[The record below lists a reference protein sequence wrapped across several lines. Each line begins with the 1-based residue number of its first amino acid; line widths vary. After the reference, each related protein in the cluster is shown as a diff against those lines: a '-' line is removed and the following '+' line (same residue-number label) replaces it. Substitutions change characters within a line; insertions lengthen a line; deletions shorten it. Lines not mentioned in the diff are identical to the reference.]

1 MGKFSLI
8 VQAAVAAVIVS
19 SLTGCSAPVDH
30 KEVACESFGEMR
42 QGWISP
48 DSDYDVTRAQV
59 ASLSAVLSVWQTDK
73 GEEDP
78 LYWKFSSYTGAFL
91 SMLLDTTPETARAY
105 FDEEDAN
112 LKEIESECVLVS
124 TYVPP
129 LKISGG
135 CWTDGNVSTELQ
147 VKSDGGWAVVNERD
161 GLTKV
166 DVCSDSQYPM
176 GVEFTERRNASDQD
190 FEEYRLVSTT
200 SDGYVYTGCSKN
212 AAKTEEALVLEV
224 SDCK

>member
-147 VKSDGGWAVVNERD
+147 VKSDGEWAVVNERD

-176 GVEFTERRNASDQD
+176 GVEFTERRNTSDQD